1 MKICKICYVALST
14 TTLLIRIRSFK
25 GGFTH
30 IFPPSGAWV
39 QGEYAG
45 LRCIMAY
52 HAANRQ
58 LQRNVCLIP
67 ISAHGTNPA
76 SAAMSKMKIVIVQCD
91 EKGDVDVADLKKKA
105 AQHSQ
110 NLAALMITYPSA
122 RFLLVP

>member
-1 MKICKICYVALST
+1 
-14 TTLLIRIRSFK
+14 
-25 GGFTH
+25 
-30 IFPPSGAWV
+30 
-39 QGEYAG
+39 
-45 LRCIMAY
+45 MAY

-110 NLAALMITYPSA
+110 NLAALMITYPSP